1 MIGKYRF
8 SSLQILVIGFA
19 VLIGIGAVLLSLPIS
34 NRSGVGLS
42 LIDSLFTSTS
52 ATCVTGLVVLDTYT
66 QFTFFGQVVILTL
79 IQIGGLGFM
88 MVAFMFSLFMGRRI
102 GLRERAIMM
111 ESVSALKLGG
121 IVRMVKKV
129 LIITAIFELSGAA
142 ILATRFCPQFGVL
155 PGIWCSIFHS
165 VSAFCNAGFDI
176 MGRMAPFTSMTSY
189 AGDFT
194 INITLMTLI
203 VGGGIGFFVWDD
215 VTNKKWHF
223 SKYQLHTKIMLSA
236 TLFLIVISTVLFYFL
251 EKNHALNNMSVGQ
264 QIISSFFHSI
274 TPRTAGFNTIPMTSL
289 SEGSTLLSMVLMI
302 IGAGPGSTGGGLK
315 VTTITVIFLAVV
327 ARARSRE
334 DLNIFGRRLEDSAL
348 KRASTSAG
356 LYLSLSLIGAIII
369 CSQGFAVRDS
379 LFETLSA
386 IGTVGLSTGITPN
399 LPALSQIVVMLL
411 MYTGRVGS
419 LSVAMAVAERKN
431 KAQLKNVT
439 EKIIIG

>member
-19 VLIGIGAVLLSLPIS
+19 ILIGIGAALLSLPIS

-66 QFTFFGQVVILTL
+66 QFSLFGQVVILTL

-88 MVAFMFSLFMGRRI
+88 MMAVMFSMFMGRRI

-121 IVRMVKKV
+121 IVRMARKV
-129 LIITAIFELSGAA
+129 LVITAIFELSGAA
-142 ILATRFCPQFGVL
+142 ILATQFCPQFGVL

-165 VSAFCNAGFDI
+165 ISAFCNAGFDI
-176 MGRMAPFTSMTSY
+176 MGRMTPFTSMTSY
-189 AGDFT
+189 AGNFT
-194 INITLMTLI
+194 INITLMILI
-203 VGGGIGFFVWDD
+203 VVGGIGFFVWDD
-215 VTNKKWHF
+215 VTNKTWHF

-251 EKNHALNNMSVGQ
+251 EKNHALTHMSVGQ
-264 QIISSFFHSI
+264 QILASLFHSI
-274 TPRTAGFNTIPMTSL
+274 TPRTAGFNTIPITSL
-289 SEGSTLLSMVLMI
+289 SEGSTLLSMVLMMV
-302 IGAGPGSTGGGLK
+302 GAGPGSTGGGLK
-315 VTTITVIFLAVV
+315 VTTIAVIFLAVV

-356 LYLSLSLIGAIII
+356 LYLSLSFLGAIII
-369 CSQGFAVRDS
+369 CSQGFTVKDS

-399 LPALSQIVVMLL
+399 LPVLSQIVITLL
-411 MYTGRVGS
+411 MYAGRVGS

-431 KAQLKNVT
+431 KAQLKNIT